1 MPAAVAQ
8 RLLGLAAV
16 ALLGG
21 LIALAVIERRSETA
35 GATPEPVGAVAAGGG
50 WYSALAAS
58 RGSAG
63 DAERTT
69 CGLILTNK
77 SYGVSHPVL
86 PCGAKLLLRFG
97 GQKVL
102 TEVIDNKLKS
112 AGRQFELT
120 ERLAVQL
127 GIDGTQAIDWR
138 FAARPS
144 R

>member
-21 LIALAVIERRSETA
+21 LIALAVIERRSDTA
-35 GATPEPVGAVAAGGG
+35 SATPAPTGAVAAGGG
-50 WYSALAAS
+50 WYSAFAAS
-58 RGSAG
+58 RGPAG

-97 GQKVL
+97 GQTVF

-138 FAARPS
+138 FAARPTS
-144 R
+144 